1 MTRVIAHRGA
11 SGKELEN
18 TLAAFRTAVALGA
31 DGVELDVHV
40 TSDAVVVVHHDDTI
54 AGMPIRDK
62 SLDELRTQPL
72 GNGEPIP
79 TLDDV
84 LRELSDAV
92 EVFVEVKEL
101 PAEHD
106 ATLLSVLDSG
116 PAYQRYRVHSF
127 DHRIVKRL
135 REARPSLPCG
145 VLSTSYLLDPLAQVQ
160 DAMAT
165 SLWQEQSLIDRDL
178 VDLTHNENIEVY
190 AWTVNDIDRMREL
203 VGLGVDAICTNH
215 PDIAQKVV
223 TGSEV

>member
-18 TLAAFRTAVALGA
+18 TLAAFRAAVALGA

-40 TSDAVVVVHHDDTI
+40 TSDAVVIVHHDDTI

-62 SLDELRTQPL
+62 SLGELRVQPL
-72 GNGEPIP
+72 GNGEPVP

-84 LRELSDAV
+84 LRELGDAV
-92 EVFVEVKEL
+92 DVFVEVKEL

-106 ATLLSVLDSG
+106 ATLLSVLDGG

-135 REARPSLPCG
+135 RDARPSLPCG
-145 VLSTSYLLDPLAQVQ
+145 VLSASYPLDPLAQVK
-160 DAMAT
+160 DATAT
-165 SLWQEQSLIDRDL
+165 SLWQEQSLIDGDL
-178 VDLTHNENIEVY
+178 VELAHTEHIEVY

-203 VGLGVDAICTNH
+203 VEFGVDAICTNH
-215 PDIAQKVV
+215 PDVA
-223 TGSEV
+223 GHRLHR